1 MSQSIAVGHFQMD
14 SSCHHAREQAAPAF
28 DATAEQ
34 SNFNWAEKFH
44 AAVVERW
51 FAALRPDVGQ
61 SCHRRLFGFSFP
73 SLAQHAPFHD
83 FSYNLPATRYPIQ
96 FSNLVECAVGRR
108 MHEFLVKIRDQESG
122 NPCVAGEDNRV
133 F

>member
-1 MSQSIAVGHFQMD
+1 MD
-14 SSCHHAREQAAPAF
+14 GSCHHAREQAAPAF
-28 DATAEQ
+28 DTTAEQ
-34 SNFNWAEKFH
+34 SHFNRAEVVH
-44 AAVVERW
+44 ATVVERR
-51 FAALRPDVGQ
+51 FAALRPEVGQ

-96 FSNLVECAVGRR
+96 FSNFVERAVGRR
-108 MHEFLVKIRDQESG
+108 MSEFLVNIRDQESG
-122 NPCVAGEDNRV
+122 NPCVPGKDNRV